1 MDISLEEEV
10 GVYALGPGPLPLHYL
25 QDTAQ
30 VTKALNPKSRQ
41 VLINRKKQVAQ
52 IGAWKCNFRP
62 FRKLRQNDQP
72 INQPTDQPT
81 DRRT

>member
-41 VLINRKKQVAQ
+41 VLINRKKNK
-52 IGAWKCNFRP
+52 WFR
-62 FRKLRQNDQP
+62 
-72 INQPTDQPT
+72 
-81 DRRT
+81 